1 MVEMSR
7 NKVFLLGF
15 MGCGKSTLGRHLAKA
30 LGWEFIDLDDYFEQ
44 KFKTTVPLFF
54 KEFGETGFRD
64 GERAALQ
71 DLKSVDE
78 AVIATGGGAPCY
90 FDNMDFMNEHGVT
103 LYMKVS
109 PEILAQRL
117 TNSKNV
123 RPLVQGKT
131 GAELITYIKEKLK
144 SREPFYNRA
153 NIIADAEVLDLSGYL
168 RVLEG
173 IGIT

>member
-1 MVEMSR
+1 MSR

-30 LGWEFIDLDDYFEQ
+30 LGWEFIDLDDYFEK

-71 DLKSVDE
+71 DLKSIDK
-78 AVIATGGGAPCY
+78 AVIATGGGAPCF

-109 PEILAQRL
+109 PEVLAQRL
-117 TNSKNV
+117 SSSKTV
-123 RPLVQGKT
+123 RPLVHGKT
-131 GAELITYIKEKLK
+131 GDELIAYIEEKLK
-144 SREPFYNRA
+144 SREPYYNRA
-153 NIIADAEVLDLSGYL
+153 SIIADAEVLDLTGYL

-173 IGIT
+173 AGIK

>member
-1 MVEMSR
+1 MSN
-7 NKVFLLGF
+7 NKIFLLGF
-15 MGCGKSTLGRHLAKA
+15 MGCGKSTLGKHLAKA
-30 LGWEFIDLDDYFEQ
+30 LGWEFIDLDDFFEK

-71 DLKSVDE
+71 ELKDIDK
-78 AVIATGGGAPCY
+78 AVIATGGGAPCF
-90 FDNMDFMNEHGVT
+90 FDNIDFMNNHGVT

-109 PEILAQRL
+109 PEVLAQRL

-131 GAELITYIKEKLK
+131 GDELIAYIKEKLQ

-153 NIIADAEVLDLSGYL
+153 NIIADAEVLNLSDYI

-173 IGIT
+173 AGIS

>member
-1 MVEMSR
+1 MS
-7 NKVFLLGF
+7 NSKVFLLGF

-30 LGWEFIDLDDYFEQ
+30 LGWEFIDLDNFFEK

-71 DLKSVDE
+71 ELKDIDK
-78 AVIATGGGAPCY
+78 AVIATGGGAPCF
-90 FDNMDFMNEHGVT
+90 FDNIDFMNNHGVT

-109 PEILAQRL
+109 PEVLAQRL

-131 GAELITYIKEKLK
+131 GDELIAYIEEKLQ

-153 NIIADAEVLDLSGYL
+153 NIIADAEVLNLSDYI

-173 IGIT
+173 AGIS

>member
-1 MVEMSR
+1 MSR

>member
-1 MVEMSR
+1 MSR

-30 LGWEFIDLDDYFEQ
+30 LGWEFIDLDDYFEK

-71 DLKSVDE
+71 DLKSINK